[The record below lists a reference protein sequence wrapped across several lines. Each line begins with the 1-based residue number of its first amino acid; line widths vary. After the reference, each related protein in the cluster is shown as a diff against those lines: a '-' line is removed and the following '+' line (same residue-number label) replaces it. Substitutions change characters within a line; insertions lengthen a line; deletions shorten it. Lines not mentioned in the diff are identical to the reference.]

1 MGEENHMSEKRAFK
15 ARAISIGSLTIL
27 LAIALALAAAG
38 NVFGQSA
45 DQSVGQQTASQ
56 TTQTQASL
64 ESAAAAQARAEVQK
78 YGLIAAAAAFGLGAI
93 GAGIAIGNVGSA
105 AMGAIGE
112 KPEIASQ
119 ALIFVALAEGL
130 VVFGFITALMILG
143 RV

>member
-1 MGEENHMSEKRAFK
+1 MSEKRVFK
-15 ARAISIGSLTIL
+15 ARAMSIGSLTIL
-27 LAIALALAAAG
+27 LAVALALAATG
-38 NVFGQSA
+38 TVFGQSA
-45 DQSVGQQTASQ
+45 NQGAVQQAAGQTAAP
-56 TTQTQASL
+56 QAGADA
-64 ESAAAAQARAEVQK
+64 AAAAQAKSEVQK